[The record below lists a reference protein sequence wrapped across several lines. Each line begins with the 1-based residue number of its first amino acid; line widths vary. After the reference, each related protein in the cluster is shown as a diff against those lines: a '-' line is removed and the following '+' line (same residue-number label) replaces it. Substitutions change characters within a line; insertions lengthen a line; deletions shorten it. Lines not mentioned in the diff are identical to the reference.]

1 MSDQDRADC
10 ARFVDDLP
18 TTLADQTTRTLSP
31 VDALGAAWGDP
42 AITLTCGVSMPADF
56 DQFAN
61 CTEVNGV
68 GWFIPPEAA
77 DDPSSDVTVT
87 AAGYR
92 PIVQVTIPA
101 KYRPEGVASVITELA
116 PVVDGNLELVKPC
129 L

>member
-1 MSDQDRADC
+1 MSDQDRAEC
-10 ARFVDDLP
+10 QQFLDDLP
-18 TTLADQTTRTLSP
+18 TELAGEKTRVVTP
-31 VDALGAAWGDP
+31 ADALGAAWGNP
-42 AITLTCGVSMPADF
+42 AITLTCGVSLPAEF

-61 CTEVNGV
+61 CTEANGV

-77 DDPSSDVTVT
+77 QDPSSDVTVT
-87 AAGYR
+87 AAGHR

-116 PVVDGNLELVKPC
+116 TVVDENLELVKPC